1 MNTVKIF
8 VQKACQK
15 CPQAKQTGADLQQL
29 GWTVFEYDVQTAEG
43 LAEAAFYGIKA
54 TPSFIVE
61 DSGENVL
68 GDFRGQVPELTVF
81 NELCSRTVI
90 NDRAENFN

>member
-8 VQKACQK
+8 VQKTCQK
-15 CPQAKQTGADLQQL
+15 CPQAKQTGSELQQL

-43 LAEAAFYGIKA
+43 LAEAAFYGVKA

-61 DSGENVL
+61 DSDENIL
-68 GDFRGQVPELTVF
+68 GDFRGQVPEIDVF
-81 NELCSRTVI
+81 REILSRTEI
-90 NDRAENFN
+90 NEPAANFN